1 MCTFPPNVSAHKKT
15 LAFTQGTVPAG
26 LLMDHAAKDGVRGVV
41 HVLSSKLQLG

>member
-26 LLMDHAAKDGVRGVV
+26 LLTDHATKDNVRGVV